1 MGSARRDRP
10 QPTPPRGGASA
21 RRTAAGPRRNGGDRG
36 RRRTLSQN
44 FLTDTGLARALV
56 RTAGVGPG
64 DLVVEIGAG
73 EGMLTRFLAS
83 ACRRLIA
90 YEVDPALAAGLS
102 RRFAGR
108 GVTVEHADIRTAAP
122 PGDSFAAVGNI
133 PYSITA
139 DIVDWCLAARGL
151 TSATLVTQLE
161 YARKRTGGYG
171 RWSRLTVRTWPDFS
185 WEMGRRIP
193 RDRFHPVPRVDS
205 AVLLLRRRARPLLPA
220 HLRGA
225 YRRLVD
231 LGFTGTGGSLR
242 ASLRTAHAAHR
253 VDAAL
258 AAAGI
263 GRTTVVAFVAPDQWI
278 TLAAHLLD
286 TARRP
291 GTRHGG

>member
-1 MGSARRDRP
+1 MGSARRDRT
-10 QPTPPRGGASA
+10 QPAPPRTGAPA
-21 RRTAAGPRRNGGDRG
+21 RRTADGPRRSGGG
-36 RRRTLSQN
+36 RRRALSQN

-56 RTAGVGPG
+56 RTSGVGPG

-73 EGMLTRFLAS
+73 EGMITRFLAP
-83 ACRRLIA
+83 ACRRVIA
-90 YEVDPALAAGLS
+90 YEIDPVLAAGLS
-102 RRFAGR
+102 RRFGAH
-108 GVTVEHADIRTAAP
+108 GVSVALADIRTATP
-122 PGDSFAAVGNI
+122 PNGPFAAVGNI

-139 DIVDWCLAARGL
+139 DIVDWCLTARGL

-193 RDRFHPVPRVDS
+193 RERFHPVPRVDS
-205 AVLLLRRRARPLLPA
+205 AVLLLHRRRRPLLPA
-220 HLRGA
+220 HLRGG

-242 ASLRTAHAAHR
+242 ASLRTAHATHR

-258 AAAGI
+258 AAAGV
-263 GRTTVVAFVAPDQWI
+263 GRTTVVAFVSPGQWI
-278 TLAAHLLD
+278 TLATHLLD
-286 TARRP
+286 TGRP
-291 GTRHGG
+291 GPRRGG